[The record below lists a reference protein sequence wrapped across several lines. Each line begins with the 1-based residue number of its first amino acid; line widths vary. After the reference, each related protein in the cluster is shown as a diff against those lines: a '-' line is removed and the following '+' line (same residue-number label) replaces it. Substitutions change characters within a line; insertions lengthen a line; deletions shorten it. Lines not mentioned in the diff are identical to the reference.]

1 MSEKRDSIIR
11 AREYARTL
19 YMTQPTLTQKEI
31 AARVGITEQTLSRWV
46 RTEGWEELR
55 KASQFTKEN
64 EIKRMYAQLAELNAM
79 IESRDKGC
87 RFPSSKEADIQR
99 KIAAN
104 IHQLEFRAGLTDII
118 QVTEEVV
125 GYFRAVD
132 YEKARVLMEAFDQF
146 VQHKLTEAN
155 NG

>member
-1 MSEKRDSIIR
+1 MSDKKDNIAR

-19 YMTQPTLTQKEI
+19 YMTQSTLTQKEI
-31 AARVGITEQTLSRWV
+31 AARAGIAEQTLSRWI

-55 KASQFTKEN
+55 KASQFTKDN
-64 EIKRMYAQLAELNAM
+64 EIKRMYAQLAELNETIAG
-79 IESRDKGC
+79 RDKGS
-87 RFPSSKEADIQR
+87 RFPTSKEADIQR

-104 IHQLEFRAGLTDII
+104 IHQLEFRAGLTDIV

-132 YEKARVLMEAFDQF
+132 YEKARVLMDAFDQF
-146 VQHKLTEAN
+146 VQHKIAEVN

>member
-1 MSEKRDSIIR
+1 MSDKKDNIAR
-11 AREYARTL
+11 ARQYARTL
-19 YMTQPTLTQKEI
+19 YINQPTLTQKEI
-31 AARVGITEQTLSRWV
+31 ASRVGIAEQTLSRWV

-55 KASQFTKEN
+55 TASQFTKDN
-64 EIKRMYAQLAELNAM
+64 ELKRMYAQLAELNETIAGR
-79 IESRDKGC
+79 EKGE
-87 RFPSSKEADIQR
+87 RYPTSKEADIQR

-104 IHQLEFRAGLTDII
+104 IHQLEFRTGLTDIV

-132 YEKARVLMEAFDQF
+132 YEKARVLVEAFDQF
-146 VQHKLTEAN
+146 IQHKIAEVN